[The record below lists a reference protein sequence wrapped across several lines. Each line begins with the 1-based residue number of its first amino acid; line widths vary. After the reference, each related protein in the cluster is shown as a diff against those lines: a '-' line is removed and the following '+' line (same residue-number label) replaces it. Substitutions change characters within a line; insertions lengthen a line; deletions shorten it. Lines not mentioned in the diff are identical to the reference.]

1 MTTFRLAGVEV
12 PRIGLGTNRLTT
24 APEHVAFVREAV
36 AAGLRH
42 IDTAHLYREGES
54 ERAIGRGARRRRRGR
69 ARRHQGRLRRR
80 GPGPAR
86 DHSAR
91 RSSRAC
97 ARCDTD
103 AIGLFYLHEI
113 DPETPLEE
121 SLGAIKEYVDRG
133 AIRHVGISNVD
144 REQVERAR
152 QVVPIAAVQN
162 HYNLEQRESDDVID
176 LCEREGIAF
185 VPYYPL
191 RAGGGPEVAA
201 AAAELG
207 VSETTVKLAELL
219 RRSPVVLPIPGHA
232 LDRAPAREPRRART
246 GERVMTVLLYGDT
259 IRYPALRHEVPL
271 AIMDPFLFADHEGRA
286 LVLTSSLETSRIAT
300 ALPEAELL
308 TFDELGL
315 YELVAD
321 GVPRA
326 QAELDDAGARRWSGG
341 GSTPPSSRPTCRWRW
356 RTGCARRA
364 SR

>member
-1 MTTFRLAGVEV
+1 VTTFQLAGVDV

-24 APEHVAFVREAV
+24 ASEHVAFVREAV

-42 IDTAHLYREGES
+42 IDTAHLYRKGES
-54 ERAIGRGARRRRRGR
+54 ERAIGQALAGVAEDVLVATKGGYGGAG
-69 ARRHQGRLRRR
+69 QGRPEIIGAQIEQSLR
-80 GPGPAR
+80 
-86 DHSAR
+86 SL
-91 RSSRAC
+91 
-97 ARCDTD
+97 DTD

-121 SLGAIKEYVDRG
+121 SLGAIQDYVDRG
-133 AIRHVGISNVD
+133 AIRHVGISNAD

-219 RRSPVVLPIPGHA
+219 RRSPVVLPIPGTLSIEHLRENLAA
-232 LDRAPAREPRRART
+232 LE
-246 GERVMTVLLYGDT
+246 
-259 IRYPALRHEVPL
+259 L
-271 AIMDPFLFADHEGRA
+271 AN
-286 LVLTSSLETSRIAT
+286 
-300 ALPEAELL
+300 
-308 TFDELGL
+308 
-315 YELVAD
+315 
-321 GVPRA
+321 
-326 QAELDDAGARRWSGG
+326 
-341 GSTPPSSRPTCRWRW
+341 
-356 RTGCARRA
+356 A
-364 SR
+364 S